1 MFCENCLKLDEF
13 DTTNYAPIEDSA
25 ASSHKLRVI
34 IINFSVI
41 LPKNWQ
47 KIGYQLAKESTNRFL
62 YSH

>member
-1 MFCENCLKLDEF
+1 MFYENCLKLDQL

-47 KIGYQLAKESTNRFL
+47 KIGYKLAK
-62 YSH
+62 